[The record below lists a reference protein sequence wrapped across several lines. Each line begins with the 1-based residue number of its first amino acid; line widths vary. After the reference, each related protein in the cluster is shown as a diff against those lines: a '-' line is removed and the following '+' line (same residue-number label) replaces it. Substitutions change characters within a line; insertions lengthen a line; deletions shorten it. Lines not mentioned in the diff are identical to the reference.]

1 MPWTDPDRD
10 WLETKGAQIQ
20 YYVALEEDLAA
31 MHEFNLT
38 LATGTTLDVP
48 KAKELAT
55 KPTMDQM
62 ATRKAGAPA
71 ASPQPGPEK
80 LPGIRHIVAVG
91 SGKGGVGKSTVSVN
105 LALALQRLGG
115 RVGLVDADILGPS
128 VPGMLGIPTGR
139 PPAVTPDGKV
149 IPAERYGV
157 KTMSMGMFTGDD
169 TPAVLRGPMV
179 GKYLRMLIGGVQWGD
194 LDYLILDLP
203 PGTGDTQLTLAQSL
217 TLSGAV
223 IVTTPQ
229 DVSLKIARRGLRM
242 FEKVQ
247 VPILGIV
254 ENMSTFTCLHCG
266 QSTDIFRRGGGERMS
281 REIGVS
287 FLGAIP
293 IDADVVTGGDEG
305 CPIVIDKPQSVAAQA
320 YVAIAAALAKQLGAA
335 PATLLKSFVWNWDS
349 REGVPGWLESGIRP
363 TGSRT
368 TAIGFRQRD
377 ARTLSVLWED
387 GHHDDFDVRD
397 LRLAC
402 HCALCI
408 EEMSGRKLLDPK
420 TVRPDVSPQVISSI
434 GNYAIGI
441 DWNDGHNSGIYSFN
455 HLRSLG
461 ERAAGKIVEDV

>member
-1 MPWTDPDRD
+1 MSHTA
-10 WLETKGAQIQ
+10 THQAGAQ
-20 YYVALEEDLAA
+20 
-31 MHEFNLT
+31 
-38 LATGTTLDVP
+38 G
-48 KAKELAT
+48 
-55 KPTMDQM
+55 
-62 ATRKAGAPA
+62 
-71 ASPQPGPEK
+71 ASPETGPEK
-80 LPGIRHIVAVG
+80 LPGIRHIVAIG

-105 LALALQRLGG
+105 LALVLQRLGG
-115 RVGLVDADILGPS
+115 RIGLVDADVLGPS
-128 VPGMLGIPTGR
+128 IPGMLGIPTGR
-139 PPAVTPDGKV
+139 PPAATPGGKA
-149 IPAERYGV
+149 IPAQRHGI
-157 KTMSMGMFTGDD
+157 KTMSMGMFTGED

-179 GKYLRMLIGGVQWGD
+179 SKYLRMLIGGVEWGH

-242 FEKVQ
+242 FEKVHVQ
-247 VPILGIV
+247 ILGIV
-254 ENMSTFTCLHCG
+254 ENMSTFTCPHCG
-266 QSTDIFRRGGGERMS
+266 KSTDIFRRGGGERMS
-281 REIGVS
+281 RQLGVP

-293 IDADVVTGGDEG
+293 LDADVVTGGDEG
-305 CPIVIDKPQSVAAQA
+305 RPIVVDKPKSVTAQA
-320 YVAIAAALAKQLGAA
+320 YAAIAAALAEQLHAA
-335 PATLLKSFVWNWDS
+335 PATVLKSFLWKWDS
-349 REGVPGWLESGIRP
+349 NEGEPSWMESVVRP
-363 TGSRT
+363 SGSRT
-368 TAIGFRQRD
+368 MAIGFRRRD

-387 GHHDDFDVRD
+387 GHLDDFDVRD

-420 TVRPDVSPQVISSI
+420 TVRPDVSPRVISSI

-441 DWNDGHNSGIYSFN
+441 DWNDGHNSGIYSFD

>member
-1 MPWTDPDRD
+1 MNDTAAHQ
-10 WLETKGAQIQ
+10 TGAPG
-20 YYVALEEDLAA
+20 ASP
-31 MHEFNLT
+31 H
-38 LATGTTLDVP
+38 TGT
-48 KAKELAT
+48 
-55 KPTMDQM
+55 
-62 ATRKAGAPA
+62 
-71 ASPQPGPEK
+71 EK
-80 LPGIRHIVAVG
+80 LPGIRHIVAIG

-128 VPGMLGIPTGR
+128 IPGMLGMPTGR
-139 PPAVTPDGKV
+139 PPAAAADGKA
-149 IPAERYGV
+149 IPPEAYGI
-157 KTMSMGMFTGDD
+157 KTMSMGMLTGDD

-179 GKYLRMLIGGVQWGD
+179 GKYLRLLIGGAQWGE

-217 TLSGAV
+217 KLSGAV

-254 ENMSTFTCLHCG
+254 ENMSTFTCPHCG

-281 REIGVS
+281 RELGVP

-293 IDADVVTGGDEG
+293 LDADIVTGGDEG
-305 CPIVIDKPQSVAAQA
+305 RPIVIDKPQSVAARA
-320 YVAIAAALAKQLGAA
+320 YAAIAAALATQLGAA
-335 PATLLKSFVWNWDS
+335 PAGVLKSFVWKWDS
-349 REGVPGWLESGIRP
+349 QEGAPSWLEGVVRP
-363 TGSRT
+363 SGSRT
-368 TAIGFRQRD
+368 MALGFRQRD
-377 ARTLSVLWED
+377 ARTLSMLWED
-387 GHHDDFDVRD
+387 GRRDDFDVRD

-420 TVRPDVSPQVISSI
+420 TVRPDVSPRVISSI

-441 DWNDGHNSGIYSFN
+441 DWSDGHNSGIYSFN

-461 ERAAGKIVEDV
+461 ERAAEKIIEDV